1 MEKYICIHGHF
12 YQPPRE
18 NPWLEAIELQDSAYP
33 YHDWNE
39 RITAECY
46 AQNAA
51 SRRLDGAGQIVD
63 IGNNYSKISF
73 NMGPTLLS
81 WMEANS
87 PDTYHAILEADRQSR
102 ERFSGHGSA
111 LAQVYNHMILP
122 LANRQDQYTQ
132 VRWGIRDF
140 EHRFGRRPE
149 GMWLAETAVDWD
161 TLEVLADLGI
171 RFTVLAPHQAASV
184 RRIGARNWRDVA
196 GGAIDPTR
204 AYLLRLP
211 SRKTINLFFYDGPIS
226 RAVAFERLL
235 DRGEDYAH
243 RLLGAFSPS
252 RDWPQLLHIATDGE
266 SYGHHHRHGDMA
278 LAYALHYIES
288 NGLARITNYGEFLEK
303 HPPTHEV
310 TVANNTSW
318 SCAHGIERWRSN
330 CGCNSGGRPG
340 WNQEWRGPLRAAL
353 DWLRDALAP
362 AYEELA
368 RTLVKDP
375 WAARNDYIDVVL
387 DRSDQALNTFLARHT
402 SHPLDARETAILLKL
417 LELQRH
423 AMLMYTSCG
432 WFFDELSGI
441 ETVQVIQYAARAV
454 QLAQDLFGDSFEAPF
469 LGLLEQAKS
478 NIRAHR
484 DGRWIY
490 ENFARPATVNLTKVA
505 AHFAVSSLFEAY
517 SRQSSIYSYWVELSD
532 YQTFEAGRYKL
543 AVGQAVVA
551 HKFIPESARVD
562 FGVLHLGD
570 HNLDADVREHLGQ
583 EPYQRMVQELSETFA
598 HAEVPDVIRVMDQ
611 HFPDSSYSLRSLFR
625 DEQRQVLGQILESTL
640 SGVEAVYR
648 QQYETNYSL
657 MRFLIGLG
665 NPIPKA
671 FQGAAELIVNADL
684 RACLTQDPLDLERI
698 KGLLEEASQG
708 NLHLDDEGLA
718 LLMRQTIETMMERF
732 DATPGEERVLEQLLE
747 ATELARYMPF
757 EVDLWRVQNLYYRL
771 LRTVYPQFQQ
781 QAQLGNS
788 RALQWVGQ
796 FASLGEHLSV
806 KVVPETGPESAIS
819 FRDP

>member
-1 MEKYICIHGHF
+1 LEKYICIHGHF

-39 RITAECY
+39 RISAECY

-51 SRRLDGAGQIVD
+51 SRRLDGAGKIVD
-63 IGNNYSKISF
+63 IVNNYSKISF

-87 PDTYHAILEADRQSR
+87 PDSYEAILEADRLSR

-122 LANRQDQYTQ
+122 LASRQDKYTQ
-132 VRWGIRDF
+132 VLWGIRDF
-140 EHRFGRRPE
+140 QHRFGRPPE
-149 GMWLAETAVDWD
+149 GMWLPETAVDWE
-161 TLEVLADLGI
+161 TLEVLAELGI
-171 RFTVLAPHQAASV
+171 RFTILAPHQAASV
-184 RRIGARNWRDVA
+184 RRIGARNWRDVSD
-196 GGAIDPTR
+196 GAIDPTR

-235 DRGEDYAH
+235 NRGEDYAN
-243 RLLGAFSPS
+243 RLLGAFSED
-252 RDWPQLLHIATDGE
+252 RDWPQLMHISTDGE

-288 NGLARITNYGEFLEK
+288 NGLARLTNYGEYLEK

-310 TVANNTSW
+310 TIANNTAW

-340 WNQEWRGPLRAAL
+340 WSQEWRGPLRQAL

-362 AYEELA
+362 AYAERA
-368 RTLVKDP
+368 RTLVKEP
-375 WAARNDYIDVVL
+375 WTARNEYIDVVL
-387 DRSDQALNTFLARHT
+387 DRSDSALNTFLAHH
-402 SHPLDARETAILLKL
+402 SNHPLNAGETATLLKL

-454 QLAQDLFGDSFEAPF
+454 QLAQELFGDSIEASF
-469 LGLLEQAKS
+469 LEILERAKS
-478 NIRAHR
+478 NIPAHR

-490 ENFARPATVNLTKVA
+490 DHMARPAMVDLTKVA
-505 AHFAVSSLFEAY
+505 AHYAVSSLFEEY
-517 SRQSSIYSYWVELSD
+517 SRESSIYSYSVELAD
-532 YQTFEAGRYKL
+532 YQIFEVGRYKL
-543 AVGQAVVA
+543 AIGQAVVT
-551 HKFIPESARVD
+551 HKFIPESARLD

-570 HNLDADVREHLGQ
+570 HNLDADVRLHLGS
-583 EPYQRMVQELSETFA
+583 EAYQKMVEELSEAFA
-598 HAEVPDVIRVMDQ
+598 HLEFPDVIRVMDQ
-611 HFPDSSYSLRSLFR
+611 HFPDSSYSLRSLFK
-625 DEQRQVLGQILESTL
+625 DEQRKVLGQILESTL
-640 SGVEAVYR
+640 AGAEAVYR
-648 QQYETNYSL
+648 QQYDANYSL
-657 MRFLIGLG
+657 MRFLIDLG

-671 FQGAAELIVNADL
+671 LHGAAEFIVNADL
-684 RACLTQDPLDLERI
+684 RASLTQDQLDLERI
-698 KGLLEEASQG
+698 KGLVQEASLCHL
-708 NLHLDDEGLA
+708 NLDDEGLS
-718 LLMRQTIETMMERF
+718 LLVRQTIETMMERF
-732 DATPGEERVLEQLLE
+732 AEAPEEDDILGQLVE
-747 ATELARYMPF
+747 AADLAHHMPF
-757 EVDLWRVQNLYYRL
+757 EVDLWKVQNLYFRL
-771 LRTVYPQFQQ
+771 LKHVYPQLIKV
-781 QAQLGNS
+781 AQRGDIAAREWTEQFNALGQ
-788 RALQWVGQ
+788 R
-796 FASLGEHLSV
+796 LSV
-806 KVVPETGPESAIS
+806 KVE
-819 FRDP
+819 